1 MSMANYPE
9 YGFGL
14 VLTGNE
20 IEEFVN
26 RVGAREELDMDG
38 DPYVFEETF
47 GENYNTRYYD
57 EDMEG
62 KHFYS
67 HDGVVDLEGDDML
80 AFRAEKQSDALKA
93 AYGSLEEVEEEFRS
107 KIGMFLPEG
116 FDYGAHIGYFQ
127 CVIYC

>member
-1 MSMANYPE
+1 MNIMAE

-38 DPYVFEETF
+38 NPYVFEETF
-47 GENYNTRYYD
+47 GEDYNARYYD
-57 EDMEG
+57 DGMEG
-62 KHFYS
+62 KHFHS
-67 HDGVVDLEGDDML
+67 QDGVIDLEEDDML
-80 AFRAEKQSDALKA
+80 AFWAEKQPSAFKA

-107 KIGMFLPEG
+107 KIGTFLPEN
-116 FDYGAHIGYFQ
+116 FDYGAHIGYFK
-127 CVIYC
+127 CVIFS